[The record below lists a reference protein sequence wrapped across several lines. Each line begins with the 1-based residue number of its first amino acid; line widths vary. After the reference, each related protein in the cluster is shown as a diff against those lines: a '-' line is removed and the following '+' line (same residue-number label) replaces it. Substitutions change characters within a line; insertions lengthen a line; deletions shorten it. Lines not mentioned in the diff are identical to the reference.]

1 MVEAWDAEGVQTV
14 AVEAGKSEV
23 TAEGLEPTSTYEF
36 KVVASDGSGEAESD
50 VATYDTQA
58 RCFAPLYIVAENKR
72 AHACCCHRWPTAH
85 LSPSATSFEA
95 DPAGLMR
102 AASL

>member
-1 MVEAWDAEGVQTV
+1 MPAKPDKPGFKEATETEITVTVAQSEGVTYKLMFKNVMVEAWDAEGVQTV
-14 AVEAGKSEV
+14 AVGAGKGEV

-58 RCFAPLYIVAENKR
+58 RCFAP
-72 AHACCCHRWPTAH
+72 
-85 LSPSATSFEA
+85 
-95 DPAGLMR
+95 
-102 AASL
+102 